1 MLGRM
6 RGMDPGG
13 DLVGIGQLPELGGA
27 TSGPDG
33 TIRLGGAL
41 TISRLAR
48 PDDERVV
55 APLLQAAALATA
67 NPGIRLVAT
76 LGGNIVDVGAAS
88 DVVAALIALDARVQI
103 VRRHATRTV
112 PLIDLWTA
120 DSADPERAG
129 DDEGRST
136 SPLRIRADE
145 IIRSVILPGAIPTGW
160 GWQRL
165 TLHGAMDRSAASV
178 AVAILADGE
187 ARVVL
192 TAAADRPVR
201 FPDVERLVRAAAST
215 DLPGAT
221 TGSGFAAR
229 LRAAAV
235 ADLAAETLMTDD
247 RAPAAYRRRVV
258 PVLVERAVLA
268 AFSRARAGSDG

>member
-120 DSADPERAG
+120 DSEWAG
-129 DDEGRST
+129 DDQGRST
-136 SPLRIRADE
+136 SPIRIRADE
-145 IIRSVILPGAIPTGW
+145 IIRAVILPGAIPIGW

-178 AVAILADGE
+178 AVAIHANGE

-192 TAAADRPVR
+192 TAAADRPIR

-215 DLPGAT
+215 DLPGET

-235 ADLAAETLMTDD
+235 ADLAAETLVTDD
-247 RAPAAYRRRVV
+247 RAPAAYRRQVV

>member
-120 DSADPERAG
+120 DSEWAG
-129 DDEGRST
+129 DDQGRST

-145 IIRSVILPGAIPTGW
+145 IIRAVILPGAIPTGW

-178 AVAILADGE
+178 AVAILANGE

-192 TAAADRPVR
+192 TAAADRPIR

-235 ADLAAETLMTDD
+235 ADLAAETLVTDD
-247 RAPAAYRRRVV
+247 RAPAAYRRQVV